1 MARKKKEAEKPIEE
15 LKAPVAPKEAALP
28 IKQELPAKELP
39 KEEPAALITEP
50 VAAAK
55 EPVKEHSKKKKPKQK
70 PVKTKAEHKTEEAPA
85 EIQPP
90 SVEVKKEELAEKIP
104 KSEKKKEKKEKH
116 AEKPIEAPKKVEHR
130 DLPKLAKVQ
139 PEINI
144 GMIGH
149 VDHGKTTLVSRLTG
163 KWTDTHSEEVKRGIT
178 IRLGYANTI
187 FYKCPKCE
195 GFEAYTSAAIC
206 PKCDLVCIPLRKVSF
221 VDAPG
226 HETLMATMLSG
237 SAIMDCAVLM
247 VAANEQC
254 PQPQTK
260 EHLMALEIGDVKNII
275 IVQNK
280 IDLVSEEDA
289 LKNYEQIKAFTKGTF
304 AENAPV
310 IPMVAQQ
317 GINIDALI
325 YSIQELFKT
334 PVRDLTKD
342 PIMFIARSFDIN
354 RPGTMPEKIMGGV
367 LGGALKEGLLKKGQK
382 VEIKPGRKQEKE
394 GKTVWLPIN
403 TEIVSIRTGEDP
415 IDEASPGGSIA
426 LMTKLD
432 PALVKADALGGNLVG
447 LPGKLPDSWTEFD
460 LTPKLLE
467 RVVGAEKEITVDP
480 IKKGEV
486 LMLNVNSSVT
496 TGVVSNIAKELVH
509 IVLKRPVCARKSD
522 KITISRLLGHRFRL
536 IGFGMI
542 K

>member
-1 MARKKKEAEKPIEE
+1 MPRKKKEEAIDGQNAAAPAVEAPKKEKKPRAEK
-15 LKAPVAPKEAALP
+15 
-28 IKQELPAKELP
+28 
-39 KEEPAALITEP
+39 
-50 VAAAK
+50 
-55 EPVKEHSKKKKPKQK
+55 
-70 PVKTKAEHKTEEAPA
+70 EAPA
-85 EIQPP
+85 EAHAKEKKAPKVKKEKPVQPP
-90 SVEVKKEELAEKIP
+90 SEKAPEEPVPQLKKI
-104 KSEKKKEKKEKH
+104 
-116 AEKPIEAPKKVEHR
+116 
-130 DLPKLAKVQ
+130 Q

-187 FYKCPKCE
+187 FYKCPKE
-195 GFEAYTSAAIC
+195 HGYEAYTSSAVC
-206 PKCDLVCIPLRKVSF
+206 PKCSSKCIPLRKVSF

-247 VAANEQC
+247 VAANEPC

-289 LKNYEQIKAFTKGTF
+289 MKNYEQIKAFTKGTF

-325 YSIQELFKT
+325 YAIETLFKT
-334 PVRDLTKD
+334 PERDLTKD
-342 PIMFIARSFDIN
+342 PLMFIARSFDIN
-354 RPGTMPEKIMGGV
+354 KPGAAVDRIVGGV
-367 LGGALKEGLLKKGQK
+367 LGGALKEGVLRKGQK
-382 VEIKPGRKQEKE
+382 VEIRPGRKTEKE
-394 GKTVWLPIN
+394 GKTTWLPLA
-403 TEIVSIRTGEDP
+403 TEIVSLRTGEEN
-415 IDEASPGGSIA
+415 IEEATPGGSIA
-426 LMTKLD
+426 LMTRLD
-432 PALVKADALGGNLVG
+432 PSLVKADALGGNLVG
-447 LPGKLPDSWTEFD
+447 LPGKLPETWYEFD
-460 LTPKLLE
+460 LAPKLLE
-467 RVVGAEKEITVDP
+467 RVVGTEKEMNVEP

-496 TGVVSNIAKELVH
+496 TGIVGAIAKDLCHV
-509 IVLKRPVCARKSD
+509 VLKRPVCAKKTD

-536 IGFGMI
+536 IGYGLI

>member
-116 AEKPIEAPKKVEHR
+116 AEKPIEAPKKAEHR

-289 LKNYEQIKAFTKGTF
+289 LKN
-304 AENAPV
+304 
-310 IPMVAQQ
+310 
-317 GINIDALI
+317 
-325 YSIQELFKT
+325 
-334 PVRDLTKD
+334 
-342 PIMFIARSFDIN
+342 
-354 RPGTMPEKIMGGV
+354 
-367 LGGALKEGLLKKGQK
+367 
-382 VEIKPGRKQEKE
+382 
-394 GKTVWLPIN
+394 
-403 TEIVSIRTGEDP
+403 
-415 IDEASPGGSIA
+415 
-426 LMTKLD
+426 
-432 PALVKADALGGNLVG
+432 
-447 LPGKLPDSWTEFD
+447 
-460 LTPKLLE
+460 
-467 RVVGAEKEITVDP
+467 
-480 IKKGEV
+480 
-486 LMLNVNSSVT
+486 
-496 TGVVSNIAKELVH
+496 
-509 IVLKRPVCARKSD
+509 
-522 KITISRLLGHRFRL
+522 
-536 IGFGMI
+536 
-542 K
+542 

>member
-1 MARKKKEAEKPIEE
+1 
-15 LKAPVAPKEAALP
+15 
-28 IKQELPAKELP
+28 
-39 KEEPAALITEP
+39 
-50 VAAAK
+50 
-55 EPVKEHSKKKKPKQK
+55 
-70 PVKTKAEHKTEEAPA
+70 
-85 EIQPP
+85 
-90 SVEVKKEELAEKIP
+90 
-104 KSEKKKEKKEKH
+104 
-116 AEKPIEAPKKVEHR
+116 
-130 DLPKLAKVQ
+130 
-139 PEINI
+139 
-144 GMIGH
+144 MIGH

-354 RPGTMPEKIMGGV
+354 STRNN
-367 LGGALKEGLLKKGQK
+367 A
-382 VEIKPGRKQEKE
+382 
-394 GKTVWLPIN
+394 
-403 TEIVSIRTGEDP
+403 
-415 IDEASPGGSIA
+415 
-426 LMTKLD
+426 
-432 PALVKADALGGNLVG
+432 
-447 LPGKLPDSWTEFD
+447 
-460 LTPKLLE
+460 
-467 RVVGAEKEITVDP
+467 
-480 IKKGEV
+480 
-486 LMLNVNSSVT
+486 
-496 TGVVSNIAKELVH
+496 
-509 IVLKRPVCARKSD
+509 
-522 KITISRLLGHRFRL
+522 
-536 IGFGMI
+536 
-542 K
+542 